1 MKNKKIVVAG
11 HLCVDITPKFFE
23 SQRTDSV
30 SALLKPGKLLN
41 VGNATNSVGGVVA
54 NTGLALKKFG
64 SEVILLGKIA
74 DDAFGSIIDRTF
86 QEQTAAQHL
95 IHAENESTS
104 YTMVIAP
111 PGIDR
116 IFLHHPGT
124 NDTFCYEDLDFDLI
138 AQAGHFHF
146 GYPPLMRS
154 MYVDGG
160 SELIRIFK
168 KVKELG
174 LTTSLDMAA
183 VEDGSEVAACD
194 WAKLIRDVLPY
205 VDFFVPSIEEL
216 GYMMDR
222 PLYNEWNRRANG
234 ADITLMLDAREDVKP
249 LADRLIE
256 WGAKCVLIKCGA
268 SGMYLR
274 TACSEVMSQ
283 IDPQF
288 GDWDNLDIF
297 EKSYVPDLILSGTGA
312 GDTSIAAFLKAAID
326 GYPASRCLQ
335 LATGTGASCIT
346 AYDTLSGLLSFEEL
360 IRKIDGGWE
369 KNSF

>member
-1 MKNKKIVVAG
+1 MRNKKIVVAG

-41 VGNATNSVGGVVA
+41 VGSSTNSVGGVVA

-64 SEVILLGKIA
+64 SEVILLGKIGN
-74 DDAFGSIIDRTF
+74 DAFGHIIEETF
-86 QEQTAAQHL
+86 EEHNAAQHL
-95 IHAENESTS
+95 IHAGNESTS

-124 NDTFCYEDLDFDLI
+124 NDTFCYDDLDFDLI

-146 GYPPLMRS
+146 GYPPLMRK
-154 MYVDGG
+154 MYLDNG
-160 SELIRIFK
+160 SEVVKIFK
-168 KVKELG
+168 KIKELG

-222 PLYNEWNRRANG
+222 PLYDQWNKRADG
-234 ADITLMLDAREDVKP
+234 ADITLMLDVSKDVKP

-256 WGAKCVLIKCGA
+256 WGAKCILIKCGA

-274 TACSEVMSQ
+274 TAGTEIMEQ

-288 GDWDNLDIF
+288 ANWDNLDIF
-297 EKSYVPDLILSGTGA
+297 EKSYVPDCILSGTGA
-312 GDTSIAAFLKAAID
+312 GDTSIAAFLKSAID
-326 GYPASRCLQ
+326 GYAPDRCLQ

-360 IRKIDGGWE
+360 IQKIDAGWK
-369 KNSF
+369 KNQF